1 MGVFL
6 ELDVLGSPVLKHWL
20 PQQHVENLQESNYK
34 YGRSRQIKAKL
45 TPLLKI
51 GSLDMIWVA
60 VADLARPTRA
70 RHARARISS
79 ASVRGV

>member
-20 PQQHVENLQESNYK
+20 PQQHVENLPESTYS
-34 YGRSRQIKAKL
+34 RSRQIKTKL

-60 VADLARPTRA
+60 VA
-70 RHARARISS
+70 
-79 ASVRGV
+79 